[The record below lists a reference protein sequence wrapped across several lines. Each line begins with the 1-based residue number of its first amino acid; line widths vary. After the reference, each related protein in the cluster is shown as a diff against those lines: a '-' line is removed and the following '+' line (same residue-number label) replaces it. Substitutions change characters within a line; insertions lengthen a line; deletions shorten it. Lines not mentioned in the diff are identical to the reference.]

1 VPPVD
6 EEESM
11 PPFLRYGLFTVG
23 VYAGAMAAVARLS
36 SVDVGGPTLVAF
48 TVGFLVFMTVYFV
61 SMWVGWLLFTESAKW
76 R

>member
-1 VPPVD
+1 V
-6 EEESM
+6 
-11 PPFLRYGLFTVG
+11 
-23 VYAGAMAAVARLS
+23 AVAALAAFT